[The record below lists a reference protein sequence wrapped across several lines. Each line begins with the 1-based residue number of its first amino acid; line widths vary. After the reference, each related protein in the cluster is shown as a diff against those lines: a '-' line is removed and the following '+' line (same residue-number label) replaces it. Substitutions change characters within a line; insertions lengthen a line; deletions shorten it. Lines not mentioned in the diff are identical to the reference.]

1 MKRFEGSLSRSR
13 DNCPIEGPHRVHYLP
28 REYGYQIVR
37 YGYRTVRNEF
47 VYKIC
52 YLASPTACVV
62 SGGDYDA
69 AVVEEEE
76 TEGEVEREVAR
87 AIEFLQMRGYVVAH
101 R

>member
-1 MKRFEGSLSRSR
+1 
-13 DNCPIEGPHRVHYLP
+13 
-28 REYGYQIVR
+28 
-37 YGYRTVRNEF
+37 
-47 VYKIC
+47 
-52 YLASPTACVV
+52 VV